1 MFHGA
6 HEVKIDAKGR
16 FAFPARYRDE
26 LNVVAS
32 GELVVTVDYTRDNY
46 LLVYPQPKWEMV
58 QKQLLDLP
66 NDDELRMVQRRM
78 LGCAQDVTLDGQG
91 RISITSVLRK
101 EASLGNQAVLIGQG
115 ERFELWD
122 EATWAERSAS
132 FKLSDE
138 AKSKLSS
145 LRL

>member
-1 MFHGA
+1 M
-6 HEVKIDAKGR
+6 
-16 FAFPARYRDE
+16 AFPACYRDQ
-26 LNVVAS
+26 LNVVAG
-32 GELVVTVDYTRDNY
+32 GELVLTVDYTQDNY

-66 NDDELRMVQRRM
+66 NNDELRMVQRRM
-78 LGCAQDVTLDGQG
+78 LGYARDTALDGQG
-91 RISITSVLRK
+91 RISVASVLRK
-101 EASLGNQAVLIGQG
+101 EASLGKQAVLIGQG

-122 EATWAERSAS
+122 EQSWAERCAS

-138 AKSKLSS
+138 AKTQLSS